1 MRPDA
6 TMTVDQPTDTSIV
19 FTRRFA
25 APPAL
30 VFDAFTTPALLRR
43 WMIGPDGWAM
53 TVCDV
58 DLRVGGRFRYV
69 WAKPGVPDM
78 GMGGTFLELDRPR
91 RIVHRE
97 RFDADWTGG
106 ETTVTTEL
114 RAEGGGT
121 TMTLTVEYATRE
133 ARDGALATGM
143 TSGMEMS
150 YARLDGILAA

>member
-6 TMTVDQPTDTSIV
+6 TLTVDQPTDTTIV
-19 FTRRFA
+19 VTRRFQ
-25 APPAL
+25 APPPV
-30 VFDAFTTPALLRR
+30 VFEAFTTPALLRR

-69 WAKPGVPDM
+69 WARAGVPDM
-78 GMGGTFLELDRPR
+78 GMGGTFVEIDRPH

-97 RFDADWTGG
+97 LFDADWTGG
-106 ETTVTTEL
+106 ETTVTTEFA
-114 RAEGGGT
+114 AEGGGT
-121 TMTLTVEYATRE
+121 VMRMTVLYASRE

-143 TSGMEMS
+143 TAGMAMG
-150 YARLDGILAA
+150 YARLDEILAA